1 MLDYLKKKLEGN
13 VDDFVLIGSVVDSND
28 IKFVNNKIVKTGLES
43 ISSIF
48 IFVAKDKKI
57 VATTLKDLTEK
68 GANNLVKDII
78 EFLKHAQPNNDY
90 NGIANGPFS
99 YNKIVDGF
107 DSNVKDVDA
116 VDIVESGINAALKNS
131 KRVSGKFDAN
141 IGERRILTSGNVDA
155 TENFSSLYFSVRA
168 LNSPNES
175 GHKTVSS
182 RNLRDFCVEKISEK
196 AGEIAK
202 MSIKPDRGNEGR
214 FDMIIDPLP
223 LADLM
228 GTVGSASSIDSVESG
243 MSFFSGKIGEKIGDF
258 NLMDDG
264 KISGGLGSSSF
275 DDEGVPTQR
284 TKIISNGIFKTY
296 LHNTSTA
303 KKYGIKTTANA
314 GLVGPSS
321 SNLVLEG
328 KKGNPFEIDKGIYVT
343 NVWYTRFQNY
353 ATGDFSTIPRDGM
366 FLVENGE
373 IVKPINGLRISEN
386 MLNLLKNLST
396 FGKNVEQITSWE
408 AETPVFT
415 PTVLIN
421 KVKFTRPVG

>member
-1 MLDYLKKKLEGN
+1 MLEYLKKKLGEN
-13 VDDFVLIGSVVDSND
+13 VDDFVLIESVVDSND

-68 GANNLVKDII
+68 GADDLIKDII

-90 NGIANGPFS
+90 NGIAKGPFF
-99 YNKIVDGF
+99 YKNVVDGF
-107 DSNVKDVDA
+107 DSSIRDIDA
-116 VDIVESGINAALKNS
+116 VDVVESGIRAALKNS
-131 KRVSGKFDAN
+131 KRTSGKFDAN
-141 IGERRILTSGNVDA
+141 IGERRIVTSGGVNA
-155 TENFSSLYFSVRA
+155 AENFSSLYFSIRA
-168 LNSPNES
+168 LNSSDAS

-182 RNLRDFCVEKISEK
+182 RNLRDFKVEKISEK

-202 MSIKPDRGNEGR
+202 MAMNPELGREGR

-223 LADLM
+223 LADFV
-228 GTVGSASSIDSVESG
+228 GTVGSVSSMDSVESG
-243 MSFFSGKIGEKIGDF
+243 MSFLAGKIGKKLGEF
-258 NLMDDG
+258 NLVDDG
-264 KISGGLGSSSF
+264 RISGGLNSSSF

-284 TKIISNGIFKTY
+284 TRIVSDGILKTY

-303 KKYGIKTTANA
+303 KKYGLKTTANA
-314 GLVGPSS
+314 GLVGPGPN
-321 SNLVLEG
+321 NLILEG

-353 ATGDFSTIPRDGM
+353 ATGDFSTIPRHGM

-373 IVKPINGLRISEN
+373 IVKPISGLRISEN
-386 MLNLLKNLST
+386 MLNLLKNMSV
-396 FGKNVEQITSWE
+396 FGKNVEQITSWST
-408 AETPVFT
+408 ETPVFT
-415 PTVLIN
+415 PTVLIED
-421 KVKFTRPVG
+421 VRFTKPVG